1 MTDSSQYVTLPIVR
15 ELLETQERTFRTMV
29 QMFFESVR
37 SEARDIRKEVN
48 DLKESLTF
56 SQKDIEEAK
65 VNIKNIES
73 KVTKIT
79 GDIDEAYKDIEDLYD
94 SHEYLENHSRRSNIK
109 VFGIPEKAEIE
120 GPELF
125 EECENAVKDQIC
137 AKLNIKKEECQC
149 MMIEWAHQ
157 VGKQHAPFHH
167 LANGTKVK
175 SHPRPIVVK
184 FLNWKDK
191 EKVLRAARLLKPND
205 VQFLEDF
212 SKRTLD
218 KRKAKI
224 QELIAARKSGKR
236 VFLVM
241 DRIVYGKP
249 PPT

>member
-15 ELLETQERTFRTMV
+15 ELLETQERSFKTMV
-29 QMFFESVR
+29 QMFFESVK
-37 SEARDIRKEVN
+37 SEVRDIRKEVN
-48 DLKESLTF
+48 DLKGSLTF

-73 KVTKIT
+73 KVTKIA
-79 GDIDEAYKDIEDLYD
+79 GDIDETYKDIEDLYD

-120 GPELF
+120 GPQLW

-137 AKLNIKKEECQC
+137 AKLNIKKEEGQC
-149 MMIEWAHQ
+149 MMIERAHR
-157 VGKQHAPFHH
+157 VGKRHAPFRH
-167 LANGTKVK
+167 LADGTKVK

-184 FLNWKDK
+184 FHNWKDK
-191 EKVLRAARLLKPND
+191 EKVLRAARLLKPDD

-224 QELIAARKSGKR
+224 PELIAARKSGKR
-236 VFLVM
+236 AFLVM